1 MYYIFLCL
9 LSPSM
14 EELKRNIEILVSSRE
29 KFSENLRKDFPG
41 GPVIRTL
48 CFHCWGCGSVPVEN

>member
-1 MYYIFLCL
+1 
-9 LSPSM
+9 M
-14 EELKRNIEILVSSRE
+14 EELKRNIEILVSSRK

-48 CFHCWGCGSVPVEN
+48 CFHRWGCGSIPVEN